1 MGKNKMNYRDMLG
14 FSKKQPKKKV
24 EKRVAPT
31 PTTPPVTK
39 LLKNE
44 FGPLNEWSEV
54 DTGPKRW
61 GGAFTAKDGLTE
73 FERKGG
79 RDNVNEGPAYEYGDQ
94 ISKIEKLYD
103 VYWDAVKDLGRTL
116 EKKGQRKLAKELY
129 MKYRKQVSKF
139 SQWFSKFSGGL
150 M

>member
-1 MGKNKMNYRDMLG
+1 MNYRDMLG

-24 EKRVAPT
+24 EKKVAPK
-31 PTTPPVTK
+31 PTAPPVTE
-39 LLKNE
+39 LLKKE
-44 FGPLNEWSEV
+44 FGQLNEWGKV

-61 GGAFTAKDGLTE
+61 SGSGLTE
-73 FERKGG
+73 FEQQGG
-79 RDNVNEGPAYEYGDQ
+79 KDNVNEGPAYEYGDQ

-116 EKKGQRKLAKELY
+116 EKKGLRKEAKQLY
-129 MKYRKQVSKF
+129 LTYRKQVSKF